1 MMPFRTHRPAG
12 CATGIFQMRL
22 TSLLRSS
29 ERGCPSLGSE
39 RLGQQLVNDVAADIR
54 QAEVAS
60 LKLERKFLVVQSE

>member
-1 MMPFRTHRPAG
+1 MMPFRTHRPVG

-29 ERGCPSLGSE
+29 ERVCPSLGSE